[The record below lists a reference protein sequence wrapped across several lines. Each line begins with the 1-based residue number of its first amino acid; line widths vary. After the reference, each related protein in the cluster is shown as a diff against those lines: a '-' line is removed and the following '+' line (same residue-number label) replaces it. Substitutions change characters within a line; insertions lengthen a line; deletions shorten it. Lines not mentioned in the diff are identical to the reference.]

1 MKPIFK
7 PQDLMVG
14 DWVLHCGAPFLVVGI
29 DKDHLALKGWQ
40 AVVRRCCDLAKFVNY
55 DEVKPIPISPDYLT
69 LFGFKRAGEE
79 SDYWLDGDVWEIT
92 FDDKDVEDHEAT
104 EFMFSWT
111 EDEYG
116 DRSYKTIFQGYGDNP
131 CFRFDAISDIQH
143 FFYQESRCPMPLRCH
158 PQPMS
163 VSNEDKRFLE
173 GPKRKQLYPKK

>member
-29 DKDHLALKGWQ
+29 DKDYLALKGWQ
-40 AVVRRCCDLAKFVNY
+40 AVVRRCCDLTKFVNY

-69 LFGFKRAGEE
+69 FFGFKQADNVTG
-79 SDYWLDGDVWEIT
+79 WLDGNVWKIT
-92 FDDKDVEDHEAT
+92 FDDKDVEEHEAT
-104 EFMFSWT
+104 KFMFSWT

-116 DRSYKTIFQGYGDNP
+116 DRSYKTLFRGYGYNP

-143 FFYQESRCPMPLRCH
+143 FFYQESHCQMPLSCH
-158 PQPMS
+158 PQPMPF
-163 VSNEDKRFLE
+163 SNEAKRFLE
-173 GPKRKQLYPKK
+173 GPKKKQLYTKK